1 MVMIHCWNVAMQGIY
16 KTYEYQDGSSGY
28 GSVLQRETLHA
39 TCGSETRSGASRQG
53 GYNSSASEELIMLR
67 YQVRDSEYGSV
78 QREPLGYLETEDIKA
93 RLTLWYLAT
102 VGLTVSSLK

>member
-1 MVMIHCWNVAMQGIY
+1 
-16 KTYEYQDGSSGY
+16 
-28 GSVLQRETLHA
+28 
-39 TCGSETRSGASRQG
+39 
-53 GYNSSASEELIMLR
+53 MLR

-102 VGLTVSSLK
+102 VGLTVSRLLKVRVSTYGSIYWWAVWI